1 MEECGVTKR
10 LPPSCDSFLY
20 PPALAANA
28 SVATNQQITIQ
39 HGQPVLWI
47 VSSVSLRRNH
57 LLISLVVVIAH
68 LPQTPIR

>member
-1 MEECGVTKR
+1 MECGVTKR
-10 LPPSCDSFLY
+10 LPPSCDPLLY

-28 SVATNQQITIQ
+28 SVATNQQITSQ

-47 VSSVSLRRNH
+47 VSIVSLRRDH